1 MQQILNILKKKMIV
15 MPIVFPKL
23 KPIKELVR
31 LMFKKARFKIPL
43 EIQHVKGSEALLKY
57 VWEQFCHS
65 FSSFWGKL
73 VSKISPLVIC
83 EISAAFVNTL
93 TVDDKYPFRNCG
105 NLRIPIQTQLYK
117 KATISLFF
125 VQFWKD
131 ISSFNHF
138 GE

>member
-1 MQQILNILKKKMIV
+1 M
-15 MPIVFPKL
+15 
-23 KPIKELVR
+23 
-31 LMFKKARFKIPL
+31 
-43 EIQHVKGSEALLKY
+43 
-57 VWEQFCHS
+57 
-65 FSSFWGKL
+65 
-73 VSKISPLVIC
+73 SPLMIC

-105 NLRIPIQTQLYK
+105 NLRLPIQTQLYK
-117 KATISLFF
+117 KATKKFCLFF

>member
-57 VWEQFCHS
+57 V
-65 FSSFWGKL
+65 
-73 VSKISPLVIC
+73 
-83 EISAAFVNTL
+83 
-93 TVDDKYPFRNCG
+93 
-105 NLRIPIQTQLYK
+105 
-117 KATISLFF
+117 
-125 VQFWKD
+125 
-131 ISSFNHF
+131 
-138 GE
+138 